1 MYNRLWSL
9 HGFSWILNLKYM
21 KIILKCNISCKPQSQ
36 LMLPTERM
44 MWILSVLTSL
54 YLRISQSCHTTEIQY
69 NWSLGTRYNKNW
81 NNWWKGIES
90 LPQTLIFW
98 SLYLW
103 NQVNSVISNILNMK
117 YQRFT
122 TSGSKGL
129 NIWVCAKDAI
139 PLLIDY

>member
-44 MWILSVLTSL
+44 MWILSVILSF
-54 YLRISQSCHTTEIQY
+54 RISQSCHTTEIQY

-103 NQVNSVISNILNMK
+103 NQMLQTLDIQKLWIMFDQV
-117 YQRFT
+117 
-122 TSGSKGL
+122 
-129 NIWVCAKDAI
+129 IWVWNIKVYNI
-139 PLLIDY
+139 GF